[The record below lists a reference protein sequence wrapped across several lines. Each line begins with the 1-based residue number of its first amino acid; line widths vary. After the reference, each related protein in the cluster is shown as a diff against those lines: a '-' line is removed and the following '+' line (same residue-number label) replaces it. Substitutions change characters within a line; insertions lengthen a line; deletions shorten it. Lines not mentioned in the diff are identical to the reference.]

1 MKGKKGFTLI
11 ELVIVLILI
20 GIIAAV
26 AVPKFMDLQE
36 EAKKNAVK
44 GALASVRSAINIYYA
59 NASIKNKSIKF
70 PKDKTVL
77 QAILNGPMPKNPLNN
92 SNTIDD
98 TLTYDD
104 INKIGPGDG
113 TATLGWGYDKN
124 KGIFWSAVSLGTGA
138 NRF

>member
-44 GALASVRSAINIYYA
+44 GAVASVRSAINIYYA
-59 NASIKNKSIKF
+59 NAAIKNKTTKYPSDVTILKSIF
-70 PKDKTVL
+70 
-77 QAILNGPMPKNPLNN
+77 NGPFPKNPINN
-92 SNTIDD
+92 LDTIETTTDDDDLYKTNTN
-98 TLTYDD
+98 Y
-104 INKIGPGDG
+104 
-113 TATLGWGYDKN
+113 GWRYHTT
-124 KGIFWSAVSLGTGA
+124 KGIFWSAVSGGFGA
-138 NRF
+138 NGF